1 MQDAAAPLYCPNP
14 LCQSPNGENQRFCKK
29 CRTPLTRRYLW
40 VVGADLSSDR
50 TGELLAGRYWLK
62 RDGVVLDT
70 QPAFLPQ
77 MPETITAAMTPYLKL
92 SPYKLHLPQL
102 YGVLPLEELAG
113 AEALL
118 LENAPFYDEA
128 IAAERGGGV
137 PDDLLPTLDEAW
149 GRSPALRQLNWLWQM
164 AQLWQPLSLEGVAGS
179 LVEPYLLRVEGPLVR
194 LLELQP
200 SEAALSLAQLGQF
213 WQRWLSDARPQV
225 KPFLER
231 LCQQLIHGEIRNAE
245 VLVALLDEG
254 LANCGRSQSRQIQI
268 ATRSDQG
275 PTRQR
280 NEDACYPPAGT
291 VLTVEPGTQSLTIV
305 CDGIGGHEGGDVAS
319 NLAIATVRD
328 RVQQI
333 DLTATSD
340 PQAIIHALEMAVF
353 AANDALSDRNDSEYR
368 QERQRMGTTL
378 VMTLAQAHTLYVT
391 HVGDSRAYWI
401 TRQGCHQITVDD
413 DVAAREVRMGY
424 TPHRAALQQAGSGSL
439 VQALGMA
446 SSTSLY
452 PTVQRMVLDEDGVLL
467 LCSDG
472 LSDYDR
478 IEHCWTTEIL
488 PILEGGQDISKV
500 TERLIE
506 LANTLNGHDNVT
518 VALVYY
524 QVRPEGEVRATAIP
538 VPATQSTKSPAST
551 PAERSPTSE
560 IKTQLIQSPARSP
573 LGLWRLLLVLLLI
586 GLGGVLA
593 WLFWPLL
600 KSALGPAATPP
611 VDPTIVPSPS
621 ETPSVSPTPTAIG
634 GFRPSL
640 LFRFDGTSAPANL
653 GTPPA
658 TLQLQSQPGA
668 IASPAPASPTPPA
681 ATTLTVPDGS
691 LLRVLKRQEIQGQG
705 FWLQLELCAAPTPPG
720 SSPPASPPSRTT
732 GWIAERAIAPYARS
746 VPDGNIR
753 SCTPAGEPPSEENA
767 PEPSVQNR
775 TSELPQDSVD

>member
-29 CRTPLTRRYLW
+29 CRAPLTRRYLW
-40 VVGADLSSDR
+40 VVGANLSSDR
-50 TGELLAGRYWLK
+50 AGELLGGRYWLK
-62 RDGVVLDT
+62 RAGVLLDT

-102 YGVLPLEELAG
+102 YGVLPLEGPEG

-128 IAAERGGGV
+128 IAAERGAGT

-149 GRSPALRQLNWLWQM
+149 GRSTALRQLNWLWQM

-194 LLELQP
+194 LLELQLA
-200 SEAALSLAQLGQF
+200 EAPVTLAQLGQF
-213 WQRWLSDARPQV
+213 WQRWLSDAQPAV

-245 VLVALLDEG
+245 MLVALLDEG
-254 LANCGRSQSRQIQI
+254 LTNCGRSQPRQIQI

-340 PQAIIHALEMAVF
+340 PQEIIHTLEMAVY
-353 AANDALSDRNDSEYR
+353 AANDALSDRNDSEHR

-401 TRQGCHQITVDD
+401 TRQGCHQLTVDD

-446 SSTSLY
+446 SSSSLY
-452 PTVQRMVLDEDGVLL
+452 PTVQRLVLDEDGVLL

-478 IEHCWTTEIL
+478 VEHCWTSEIL
-488 PILEGGQDISKV
+488 PILEGAQDLSKV

-518 VALVYY
+518 VALIHY
-524 QVRPEGEVRATAIP
+524 QVQSEGKGRTTAIP
-538 VPATQSTKSPAST
+538 VPVAQSPPAPATAGTG
-551 PAERSPTSE
+551 RSPTTE
-560 IKTQLIQSPARSP
+560 VKTQLIAPPARSP
-573 LGLWRLLLVLLLI
+573 LGLWKLLLLLLLL
-586 GLGGVLA
+586 GLGSVLA

-600 KSALGPAATPP
+600 RSSLGPTATPP
-611 VDPTIVPSPS
+611 VDPTQTPSPS
-621 ETPSVSPTPTAIG
+621 VTPASPPTAITS
-634 GFRPSL
+634 FRPSL
-640 LFRFDGTSAPANL
+640 LFRVDKTIAPGA
-653 GTPPA
+653 GTPPP
-658 TLQLQSQPGA
+658 TLELQSQPGA
-668 IASPAPASPTPPA
+668 IAAPTTA
-681 ATTLTVPDGS
+681 APDAAPLSVPDGS
-691 LLRVLKRQEIQGQG
+691 LLRVLRRQEIQGQG
-705 FWLQLELCAAPTPPG
+705 LWLQLELCPAPAPIA
-720 SSPPASPPSRTT
+720 SPAPAASPPPRRT

-746 VPDGNIR
+746 VTED
-753 SCTPAGEPPSEENA
+753 TPSDCAPPGPQSGEST
-767 PEPSVQNR
+767 PEPSVQNGA
-775 TSELPQDSVD
+775 SELPQDSVD